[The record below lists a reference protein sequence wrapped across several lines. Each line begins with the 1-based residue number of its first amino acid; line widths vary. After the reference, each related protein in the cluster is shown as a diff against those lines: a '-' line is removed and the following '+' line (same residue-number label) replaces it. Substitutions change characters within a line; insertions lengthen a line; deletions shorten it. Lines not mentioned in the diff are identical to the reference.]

1 MYICTVVR
9 KKRKRGDIKSPL
21 FILKMLEDK
30 VKDLLEKAL
39 KERPDLFLID
49 LSILDDNQIRVVID
63 GDHGVL
69 VEDCIFISRAIE
81 HNLDRE
87 EQDFSLEVTSSGA
100 STPLQHIRQ
109 YKKNLGRILKVKTSS
124 AELEGTLT
132 QSDQEGIILEWK
144 AREPKPIG
152 KGKVTVQKQE
162 KILYSDILKAIVMI
176 KF

>member
-9 KKRKRGDIKSPL
+9 EKRKRGDIKSPL
-21 FILKMLEDK
+21 FILKMLEHK

-49 LSILDDNQIRVVID
+49 LSVLDDNQIRVVID
-63 GDHGVL
+63 GDNNVL
-69 VEDCIFISRAIE
+69 VEDCMFISRAIE

-87 EQDFSLEVTSSGA
+87 EEDFSLEVTSAGA
-100 STPLQHIRQ
+100 SSPLLLKRQ
-109 YKKNLGRILKVKTSS
+109 YKRNIGRILNVQTSS
-124 AELEGTLT
+124 QEFEGKLT
-132 QSDQEGIILEWK
+132 QIDKEGISLTWK
-144 AREPKPIG
+144 TREPKPVG

-162 KILYSDILKAIVMI
+162 KISYGEIVKAKVMI

>member
-9 KKRKRGDIKSPL
+9 EKRRRGDIKSPL
-21 FILKMLEDK
+21 FILKMLEHK

-49 LSILDDNQIRVVID
+49 LSVLDDNQIRVVID
-63 GDHGVL
+63 GDNNVL
-69 VEDCIFISRAIE
+69 VEDCMFISRAIE

-87 EQDFSLEVTSSGA
+87 EEDFSLEVTSAGA
-100 STPLQHIRQ
+100 SSPLLLKRQ
-109 YKKNLGRILKVKTSS
+109 YKRNIGRILNVQTSS
-124 AELEGTLT
+124 QEFEGKLT
-132 QSDQEGIILEWK
+132 QIDKEGISLTWK
-144 AREPKPIG
+144 TREPKPVG

-162 KILYSDILKAIVMI
+162 KISYSEIVKAKVMI

>member
-9 KKRKRGDIKSPL
+9 EKRRRGDIKSPL
-21 FILKMLEDK
+21 FILKMLEHK

-49 LSILDDNQIRVVID
+49 LSVLDDNQIRVVID
-63 GDHGVL
+63 GDNNVL
-69 VEDCIFISRAIE
+69 VEDCMFISRAIE

-87 EQDFSLEVTSSGA
+87 EEDFSLEVTSAGA
-100 STPLQHIRQ
+100 SSPLLLKRQ
-109 YKKNLGRILKVKTSS
+109 YKRNIGRILNVQTSS
-124 AELEGTLT
+124 QEFEGKLT
-132 QSDQEGIILEWK
+132 QIDKEGISLTWK
-144 AREPKPIG
+144 TREPKPVG

-162 KILYSDILKAIVMI
+162 KISYGEIVKAKVMI

>member
-1 MYICTVVR
+1 
-9 KKRKRGDIKSPL
+9 
-21 FILKMLEDK
+21 MLEEK

-39 KERPDLFLID
+39 KERSDLFLID

-63 GDHGVL
+63 GDKGVL

-87 EQDFSLEVTSSGA
+87 EEDFSLEVTSAGA
-100 STPLQHIRQ
+100 STPLQHVRQ
-109 YKKNLGRILKVKTSS
+109 YKKNIGRYLQVKTSS
-124 AELEGTLT
+124 EEFEGKLI
-132 QSDQEGIILEWK
+132 QADQEGITIEWK
-144 AREPKPIG
+144 TREPKPVG
-152 KGKVTVQKQE
+152 KGKITVQKQK